1 MYRGDFFMRRPE
13 YKRNKRK
20 KAARVAVVLLLLSA
34 AGVLFLEF
42 KVRPVTRSIALVQAK
57 SYAVAAINETVS
69 EVLDEMQ
76 ITPESLETVSV
87 QEGVRLTSLSTN
99 TVQANKLKNMITLRV
114 QEAIQDIRNK
124 RTDVPLGTIIG
135 SDLWGGMGP
144 GIPVC
149 ISLSG
154 SVSSDFEE
162 TLESGGI
169 NQTVHKLSV
178 RVSADIHV
186 IMPAG
191 SGSEKVETTVLI
203 GETVIVGKTP
213 DGIINGHFG
222 TEG

>member
-1 MYRGDFFMRRPE
+1 MRRPE

-87 QEGVRLTSLSTN
+87 QEGGRLTSLSTN

-169 NQTVHKLSV
+169 NQTVHKLSLRINV
-178 RVSADIHV
+178 QLSVLT
-186 IMPAG
+186 P
-191 SGSEKVETTVLI
+191 SGTLSENVTTSVLI
-203 GETVIVGKTP
+203 GETVIIGSTP
-213 DGIINGHFG
+213 QGMFSCSQN
-222 TEG
+222 

>member
-1 MYRGDFFMRRPE
+1 MSFDESTRESNLSGKFMIDTVRLQELQDVYAQVANLFIFCVDEQGKRVTEMSGNPE
-13 YKRNKRK
+13 EI
-20 KAARVAVVLLLLSA
+20 ARVVKL
-34 AGVLFLEF
+34 
-42 KVRPVTRSIALVQAK
+42 
-57 SYAVAAINETVS
+57 
-69 EVLDEMQ
+69 LDEMQ

-87 QEGVRLTSLSTN
+87 QEGGRLTSLSTN

-162 TLESGGI
+162 KLESGGI

-191 SGSEKVETTVLI
+191 SGSERVETTVLI